1 MKRMEDRTY
10 KTMKFKFYPSFIPKA
25 KGFFNNRKRYFDYLK
40 KLVQEKGISFLVG
53 IAVGVN
59 LILLLQMSEDT
70 IKKLSETLTISILG
84 IAGIISTV
92 IVGVTI
98 FYVQK
103 KTDRRITTIIEQQ
116 HTIVEDE
123 NKPNK
128 EKNLDLKDEVNNEL

>member
-1 MKRMEDRTY
+1 MKRMENRTY
-10 KTMKFKFYPSFIPKA
+10 KTMKIKFYPSFIPKA

-70 IKKLSETLTISILG
+70 INKLSETLTISVLG

-92 IVGVTI
+92 IVGVNI
-98 FYVQK
+98 LYLK
-103 KTDRRITTIIEQQ
+103 KKKDRRINTIIEQH
-116 HTIVEDE
+116 HTIVEDK

-128 EKNLDLKDEVNNEL
+128 EEDLDLKDEVNNEL